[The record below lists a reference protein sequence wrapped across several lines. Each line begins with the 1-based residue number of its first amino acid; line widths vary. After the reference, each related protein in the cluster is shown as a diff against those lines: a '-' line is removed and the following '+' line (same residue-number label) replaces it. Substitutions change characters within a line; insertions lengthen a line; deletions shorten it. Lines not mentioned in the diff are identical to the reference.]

1 MTDLNT
7 ELPAALR
14 RALEL
19 LSDPPATPDVSQGY
33 LDLLGTEPA
42 EDAGP
47 AKNTGPLQAM
57 FATPIGS
64 MLYDNAQA
72 LSRRVFGFWRPPI
85 DWLAIPQGGIALDV
99 GCGPGDIT
107 AMLGRAAGP
116 GGLALG
122 VGVSRAMLIDR
133 KST

>member
-64 MLYDNAQA
+64 MLYDKEH
-72 LSRRVFGFWRPPI
+72 LLVPE
-85 DWLAIPQGGIALDV
+85 
-99 GCGPGDIT
+99 
-107 AMLGRAAGP
+107 AMLKRRLEFLRGEYDREHAAP
-116 GGLALG
+116 PE
-122 VGVSRAMLIDR
+122 R
-133 KST
+133 KR